1 MNVMNKTVL
10 VSGAGGSIGSEIVRQ
25 IRSDKTISK
34 LIINDISE
42 LSLFTTFNNAIENL
56 SKFNKDLEVIP
67 VLGDIGLDS
76 TIQLINKSFSR
87 INNIYHAAAYKHVGL
102 SMTNPLIYYKNNI
115 NATDG
120 VIKIAKETDAQ
131 IVHISTDKAVYPC
144 NHMGYSKRICEFLYF
159 RNIDKKLAYKIVRF
173 GNVLN
178 SSGSVIPIFK
188 NQIKTGGPVTV
199 TDPDATRFFMSIAE
213 AVGLVLDCHKT
224 PNQFKI
230 NVLDMGPPQLID
242 RLAKNLIEQAG
253 FSVVTDDLDQDG
265 IKIEYIGLRD
275 GEKLHETLSYLDVN
289 PTGIPNI
296 NYAEENTEVCEYFL
310 SKLLEGLWSS
320 KFELLKTVNWSKGEF
335 L

>member
-1 MNVMNKTVL
+1 MNKTVL

-42 LSLFTTFNNAIENL
+42 LSLFTTFNNAAENL
-56 SKFNKDLEVIP
+56 SNVNQDLEVIP
-67 VLGDIGLDS
+67 ILGDIGLDS
-76 TIQLINKSFSR
+76 TIQRIYKSFTR
-87 INNIYHAAAYKHVGL
+87 IHNIYHAAAYKHVGL

-120 VIKIAKETDAQ
+120 IVKIAKKTEAQ
-131 IVHISTDKAVYPC
+131 IVHISTDKAVDPC

-159 RNIDKKLAYKIVRF
+159 KNINKGLAYKIVRF

-188 NQIKTGGPVTV
+188 NQIKNGGPVTV

-213 AVGLVLDCHKT
+213 AVGLVLHCHKT
-224 PNQFKI
+224 PNHCKV

-253 FSVVTDDLDQDG
+253 FSVVTDDFDQDG

-275 GEKLHETLSYLDVN
+275 GEKLHESLSYLDVS

-296 NYAEENTEVCEYFL
+296 NYAEEVTEVSEHFL
-310 SKLLEGLWSS
+310 LKLLEGLASS
-320 KFELLKTVNWSKGEF
+320 DFDILNTVNWSKGEF